1 MTTGEQVMPLRPHE
15 YANYGLF
22 LKRLILGVISLP
34 INVVGATPLPDGL
47 PAVQEHLIASKDT
60 MRIRDAPLVRV
71 EESSSSSA
79 NLPPEVTQ
87 RNDEIRTVQFMPR
100 PDSPEGPLSGLM
112 GRPALPFP
120 PRDPGFGPAPGFSP
134 KTACLEDIN
143 RQMAIYGYTKSKLQ
157 LTDSQK
163 TAWKAIDEALD
174 SLNGKLRA
182 SCETSPN
189 AVVGSPGIIERSD
202 FLEKRLAARLDL
214 VRALKAPVQRL
225 LGQLTP
231 DQRAV
236 LDAPPPFPPL

>member
-1 MTTGEQVMPLRPHE
+1 MPLRQHG

-22 LKRLILGVISLP
+22 LKRLILGVIALP

-47 PAVQEHLIASKDT
+47 PAVQEQLIASKDT
-60 MRIRDAPLVRV
+60 ARIRDEPLVRV
-71 EESSSSSA
+71 GEGSNSPA
-79 NLPPEVTQ
+79 NLPPEAPQ

-100 PDSPEGPLSGLM
+100 PDFPEGPLSSLM

-120 PRDPGFGPAPGFSP
+120 PRDPGLGLPPGFSP

-143 RQMAIYGYTKSKLQ
+143 RQMAICGYTKSKLQ

-174 SLNGKLRA
+174 SSNGKLRA
-182 SCETSPN
+182 SCETLPN
-189 AVVGSPGIIERSD
+189 DVVGSPGIIERSE
-202 FLEKRLAARLDL
+202 FPEKRLAARLDL
-214 VRALKAPVQRL
+214 VRALKAPVQQL
-225 LGQLTP
+225 IGQLTP